1 MIYPTWAKTG
11 RACLQL
17 AACIVLAVPVLAHGG
32 NDRLETPA
40 FRAPKASGAAML
52 AIVCSGNRLVAA
64 GEYGVILYSDT
75 DGKTWLQADVP
86 VSVTLTAL
94 HFPVPNQG
102 WAVGHDG
109 VILHS
114 SDNGA
119 HWVKQFDGNQANA
132 LLLAAAEKRQN
143 EASAAGTGGAAAPA
157 AAQQALDDAR
167 AGAKFGPARPLFDV
181 WFKDGKQGLAV
192 GSFGQIFRTRDGG
205 KTWELGNEH
214 IANPDNLHYN
224 ALSHTPGGTLLIAG
238 EAGKV
243 YRSRDGGD
251 SWATLDT
258 GYPGQ
263 LYGAIAAGEDAKGE
277 VLLAYGFG
285 GHVFR
290 SADNGAHWRP
300 ATIDEKKP
308 LVAGTALVDGSI
320 ILLSYDGKL
329 LRSADRGVSFKPASS
344 GPGMPASAMVRI
356 ANTTFIV
363 AGAGGVRFVSISD
376 STRRQQP

>member
-11 RACLQL
+11 RTCLQL
-17 AACIVLAVPVLAHGG
+17 AACTILAVPVLAHGG

-40 FRAPKASGAAML
+40 FRAAKASGAAML
-52 AIVCSGNRLVAA
+52 AIVCSGNRLIAA

-75 DGKTWLQADVP
+75 NGKTWRQAEVP

-132 LLLAAAEKRQN
+132 LLLAAAEKRER
-143 EASAAGTGGAAAPA
+143 EAGAGGAAAAALA
-157 AAQQALDDAR
+157 AAHQVLDDAR
-167 AGAKFGPARPLFDV
+167 AGAKFGPSRPLFDV

-205 KTWELGNEH
+205 KTWDLGNGH

-224 ALSHTPGGTLLIAG
+224 ALSHTPGGALLIAG

-243 YRSRDGGD
+243 YRSMDGGD
-251 SWATLDT
+251 TWATLDT

-263 LYGAIAAGEDAKGE
+263 LYGAIAAGEEAKGE
-277 VLLAYGFG
+277 ILLAYGFG

-290 SADNGAHWRP
+290 SADNGVHWQP
-300 ATIDEKKP
+300 AAIGEKKP
-308 LVAGTALVDGSI
+308 LVAGMALVDGAV
-320 ILLSYDGKL
+320 ILLSHDGKL
-329 LRSADRGVSFKPASS
+329 LRSADRGASFKPAS
-344 GPGMPASAMVRI
+344 GGAGMPASALVRV
-356 ANTTFIV
+356 ASATFIV
-363 AGAGGVRFVSISD
+363 AGAGGTRFVSISD
-376 STRRQQP
+376 STRIQQP